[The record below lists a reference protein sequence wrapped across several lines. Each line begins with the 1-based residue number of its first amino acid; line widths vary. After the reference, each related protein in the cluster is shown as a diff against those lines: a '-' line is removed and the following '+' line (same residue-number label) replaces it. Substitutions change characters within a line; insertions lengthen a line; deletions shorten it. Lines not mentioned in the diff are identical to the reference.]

1 MKKLILIAIASF
13 FLVQVSNA
21 QLFSYGIK
29 AGLGFS
35 SINMDDITG
44 IEDGSDAYDLV
55 TGDAVTGY
63 HIGLQTR
70 IKIAMVLIQPELY
83 FNAGGGTVEQ
93 VYENGTSELF
103 DVKFKTIDIPL
114 LLGVKLGPARL
125 HVGPVGSL
133 VLSESTDLTELEPDF
148 EMYASTMAWAYQAG
162 VGLDLWKL
170 SIDAR
175 YQGSLSAFGES
186 ITLGGTEF
194 PVDASPSKWIISL
207 GYWFK

>member
-1 MKKLILIAIASF
+1 MKKLILIALASF

-21 QLFSYGIK
+21 QLFTYGIK

-35 SINMDDITG
+35 SINLDDITG
-44 IEDGSDAYDLV
+44 IDDGSDVYDLV

-83 FNAGGGTVEQ
+83 FNAGGGTIEQ
-93 VYENGTSELF
+93 VYENGTSELL

-114 LLGVKLGPARL
+114 LLGVKFGPARL
-125 HVGPVGSL
+125 HLGPVGSL
-133 VLSESTDLTELEPDF
+133 VLSESTDLTDLEPDY
-148 EMYASTMAWAYQAG
+148 EMYASAMAWAYQAG
-162 VGLDLWKL
+162 VGLDLWRI

-186 ITLGGTEF
+186 ITLGGAEF
-194 PVDASPSKWIISL
+194 AVDASPSKWVISL